1 MIYCKK
7 NTKNF
12 KSNATDYLTKFV
24 KKNTNATIYQISVNI
39 IRKRMKKLWNGMKNL
54 KKNSTNKNKKKLICK
69 NNMSV

>member
-7 NTKNF
+7 NTKNL
-12 KSNATDYLTKFV
+12 KSNAKIYLTNFA
-24 KKNTNATIYQISVNI
+24 KKKTSATICFGSVNI
-39 IRKRMKKLWNGMKNL
+39 IKKRMKKLWNGMKNL